1 MRRITFSC
9 AAAFLMTV
17 LPLLITAQQQPQQ
30 QPVRPGSPRLSNE
43 DLLSPR
49 VTNVPVEPDAQPTLT
64 SKIGAPVRNPRS
76 VLENALIKMNGVRSL
91 RTRLQ
96 VTLPAGAREVVAEMI
111 KPDRMRVTAPDGEIV
126 VIGQDCYYRP
136 AGGDWQVTKS
146 RLTLDPAG
154 SALDYSVLVKQML
167 NTAGVT
173 ITGRVLGEEAIDG
186 FESIVYE
193 FTVTDGAET
202 GTITASIGKGD
213 GFLRRLF
220 MSGSGLTLK
229 AWFTSINEN
238 FTIEKPQM

>member
-9 AAAFLMTV
+9 AATFLLVAFPV
-17 LPLLITAQQQPQQ
+17 LITAQQQQ
-30 QPVRPGSPRLSNE
+30 QPVRPASPRLSNE

-49 VTNVPVEPDAQPTLT
+49 ATNLPVEPDAQPTVT
-64 SKIGAPVRNPRS
+64 SKTGDPIRNPRS
-76 VLENALIKMNGVRSL
+76 VLENALTNLTRVRSL

-96 VTLPAGAREVVAEMI
+96 MTLATGGREVVAETV

-126 VIGQDCYYRP
+126 IIGQDCYYRP

-146 RLTLDPAG
+146 KSAVDAAG
-154 SALDYSVLVKQML
+154 SALDYSALVKQLL
-167 NTAGVT
+167 NGGGVT

-186 FESIVYE
+186 FETVVYE
-193 FTVTDGAET
+193 FTVTDRAET

-220 MSGSGLTLK
+220 VLGPGVTMR

-238 FTIEKPQM
+238 FTIERPQM